1 MQGKL
6 DEAEP
11 LYKEA
16 LAIDKKV
23 FGDEHPNVAGD
34 LNNLA
39 ELLRTQGKYDDAK
52 PLQEEALAIRKKVL
66 GEEHPE
72 VAESLNNLALLLDA
86 QVRPFLKMYAV
97 SFSCCGA
104 HFRVVEPR
112 CVC

>member
-1 MQGKL
+1 MSATQGKL

-39 ELLRTQGKYDDAK
+39 VLLYHQQKYNEAK
-52 PLQEEALAIRKKVL
+52 TYMEQALNIRAKVL
-66 GEEHPE
+66 GPDHPDTKAAEGTLE
-72 VAESLNNLALLLDA
+72 VI
-86 QVRPFLKMYAV
+86 KK
-97 SFSCCGA
+97 
-104 HFRVVEPR
+104 R
-112 CVC
+112 C